1 MIVHS
6 NGYTFRL
13 TYSDGHYRATCCRT
27 GREKVRHDSRV
38 WYTMILLDDETYDA
52 VRVLD
57 AGLIADLEDGVRRLQ
72 SQMSRTPKAPRRL
85 GQRYDA
91 PVGRRTHKTA
101 REPKGRAE

>member
-13 TYSDGHYRATCCRT
+13 TYADGHYRATCCRT
-27 GREKVRHDSRV
+27 GREKLRLDLRV
-38 WYTMILLDDETYDA
+38 WLNDQQQ
-52 VRVLD
+52 RVLD

-72 SQMSRTPKAPRRL
+72 SQMSHTPRPHRNTR
-85 GQRYDA
+85 QRYDA